1 LATKLPFFYST
12 FIQRGPKASSPA
24 KGYTMSDQVA
34 DLLLRNLL
42 EVFNER
48 DAARRIG
55 AVKSIYAKEAEF
67 FEGDERI
74 KGHDAI
80 NAKVSELQ
88 ASFPPG
94 FAFSPTSSP
103 ARNHDLGRLTW
114 RLGPAGTP
122 AVATGMDVAVFKN
135 DRIQSLYVF
144 LEEPADK
151 SSRPESTKGFR
162 NEQ

>member
-1 LATKLPFFYST
+1 
-12 FIQRGPKASSPA
+12 
-24 KGYTMSDQVA
+24 MSDKVA
-34 DLLLRNLL
+34 ELMLRNLQ

-74 KGHDAI
+74 KGHDGI
-80 NAKVSELQ
+80 SAKVGVLQ

-94 FAFSPTSSP
+94 FTFSPTSAP

-114 RLGPAGTP
+114 RLGPAAAP
-122 AVATGMDVAVFKN
+122 PVAAGMDVAIFKN
-135 DRIQSLYVF
+135 GRIQSLYVF

-151 SSRPESTKGFR
+151 SSRTESSEGASK
-162 NEQ
+162 